1 MWPFGSRPG
10 WEIPALA
17 APRRSQTH
25 PKPTQ
30 IQREKQ
36 KFGILGDGVEG
47 PFPPPE
53 FQDLFPVYP
62 RFKVPPHL
70 QNSRTGLDWD
80 GIRSIPTQTKI
91 PGFPTLNPTI
101 PKDKIPGWNSRNSQP
116 VDGQLLL
123 SLGQDPVLGSSGRG
137 FDIPSWNSGPA
148 VPGTVPGPPLPLGN
162 SLGSV
167 GQQSH
172 AWEKGEIRDKPGEKQ
187 GKN

>member
-1 MWPFGSRPG
+1 MAQEFPNVPKTTRNG
-10 WEIPALA
+10 WK
-17 APRRSQTH
+17 SG
-25 PKPTQ
+25 PKPTPNPPKSSG
-30 IQREKQ
+30 RS
-36 KFGILGDGVEG
+36 GSLGSWVMGLKV
-47 PFPPPE
+47 PSHL
-53 FQDLFPVYP
+53 QNSRIYSVYP

-91 PGFPTLNPTI
+91 PGFPTLNPAI
-101 PKDKIPGWNSRNSQP
+101 PKDKIPGWNSWNSHP

-123 SLGQDPVLGSSGRG
+123 PLGQDPVLGSSGRG
-137 FDIPSWNSGPA
+137 FDIPGWNSGPA

-167 GQQSH
+167 GQQGH